1 MFKFWTTTKIFQ
13 HFLVRKFCEADTCQN
28 NGKCIEHVR
37 GFRCVCPEGYKGKMC
52 DGRYKCVLHCT
63 YIYVKIKYPAQMVW
77 RMERGLL
84 PVVFLIETDKFDER
98 LFIHNSQP

>member
-1 MFKFWTTTKIFQ
+1 MANVLNTCEDFAAF
-13 HFLVRKFCEADTCQN
+13 VRRDTR
-28 NGKCIEHVR
+28 GKCVTVGTSVYFIVH
-37 GFRCVCPEGYKGKMC
+37 
-52 DGRYKCVLHCT
+52 
-63 YIYVKIKYPAQMVW
+63 IYVKIKYPAQMVW